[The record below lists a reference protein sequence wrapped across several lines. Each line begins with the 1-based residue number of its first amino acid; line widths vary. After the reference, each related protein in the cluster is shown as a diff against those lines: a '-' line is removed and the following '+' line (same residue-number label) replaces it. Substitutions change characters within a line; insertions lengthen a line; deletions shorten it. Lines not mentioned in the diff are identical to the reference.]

1 MPYFL
6 SVVQALNMKTSV
18 YRITALFVFL
28 TVPLWIFS
36 HPLSV
41 FPQEEPNTWEVYFSP
56 NGGCTDA
63 IVRELDKAQV
73 TVLVQAYSFTSYRI
87 AEALLDAHKRGVKV
101 EVILDKSQ
109 RTDQY
114 SSADFL
120 SNSGIP
126 TKIDGALAVAY
137 NKVMII
143 DGEIVVMGSFNF
155 TKSPEEINAENL
167 LVIHDWKLAERC
179 TMNWK
184 EHEGDSEVY
193 MGKGR

>member
-1 MPYFL
+1 MKVRSCLFIIITLALWSFL
-6 SVVQALNMKTSV
+6 SPPISL
-18 YRITALFVFL
+18 
-28 TVPLWIFS
+28 
-36 HPLSV
+36 
-41 FPQEEPNTWEVYFSP
+41 PQDRPTTWEVYFSP

-63 IVRELDKAQV
+63 IVRELDKAQS
-73 TVLVQAYSFTSYRI
+73 TVLVQAYSFTSYKI
-87 AEALLDAHKRGVKV
+87 AKALLDAHKRGVRV

-109 RTDQY
+109 RGDQY

-120 SNSGIP
+120 ANSGIP

-167 LVIHDWKLAERC
+167 LVIHDWKLAEKY

-184 EHEGDSEVY
+184 EHEGHSEVY
-193 MGKGR
+193 VGKGR